1 MYLNSKAIPND
12 VPFAIYADCI
22 SVKGH
27 ARSTICDLT
36 RNTFVFIPNALFEI
50 ISMHAGKTLYEIKT
64 LHENKYDT
72 VIDEYFA
79 FLLENE
85 MVFFSHQ
92 WQQFPKIKLNKWD
105 EPHTILHCIIDL
117 DKEVDYI
124 NHTLVSSLETLSC
137 QSLQLRC
144 FEPMHLDYILE
155 TIKKFEFSCVEN
167 IELILK
173 YQKEIPFEAYLQLC
187 ESNLR
192 VNRIIITEA
201 PKYEHKGVAGEN
213 ALGNIIYVTDKIA
226 SHQYC
231 GIISPK
237 YFTINLKTFS
247 ESQQHNTCL
256 NRKISID
263 VKGNIKNCPSMTKSF
278 GHINVTT
285 LEAALEKNGFKAYWK
300 INKDKIKVCKD
311 CEFRHV
317 CTDCRAYIEEPKD
330 QYSKPLKCGYNPY
343 TNEWE
348 DWSENPLK
356 RKVIADYR
364 LREIKG

>member
-1 MYLNSKAIPND
+1 
-12 VPFAIYADCI
+12 
-22 SVKGH
+22 
-27 ARSTICDLT
+27 
-36 RNTFVFIPNALFEI
+36 
-50 ISMHAGKTLYEIKT
+50 
-64 LHENKYDT
+64 
-72 VIDEYFA
+72 
-79 FLLENE
+79 

-124 NHTLVSSLETLSC
+124 NHTLVASLETLSC

-144 FEPMHLDYILE
+144 FEPMHLDYILGI
-155 TIKKFEFSCVEN
+155 IKKFEFSCVEN

-173 YQKEIPFEAYLQLC
+173 YQKEIPFEAYQHLC
-187 ESNLR
+187 ASNLR
-192 VNRIIITEA
+192 INRLIITDA
-201 PKYEHKGVAGEN
+201 PEYKHKGLAGEN
-213 ALGNIIYVTDKIA
+213 ALGHIIYVKNKID

-278 GHINVTT
+278 GHIKDTT

-317 CTDCRAYIEEPKD
+317 CTDCRAYIEDPKD
-330 QYSKPLKCGYNPY
+330 RYSKPLKCGYNPY
-343 TNEWE
+343 TNAWE
-348 DWSENPLK
+348 AWSENPLK
-356 RKVIADYR
+356 GKAM
-364 LREIKG
+364 KGYGLDKMLG